1 MFNWIFIC
9 LIIIL
14 FYICIVFI
22 INISEFSILSTQKN
36 TNVQTLII
44 LNEIILFLQIIAIAL
59 LFGLFYNIQM
69 EYYTKFLQKEMP
81 QNKVEMINPR
91 ENFLE
96 EQQNQRNKKIQ
107 ENILQQHQI
116 QLEKTKL
123 IEMEIQKQREIQREN
138 FLKEQQSNILKREQQ
153 IQDQRNKQQ
162 QIQENI
168 LQQQQIQLEKTK
180 LIEME
185 IQRER
190 QIQRENF
197 LKEQQIN
204 ILKREQQI
212 QENILRQQQIQ
223 LEKTKLMEIQRENF
237 LKEQQSKM
245 L

>member
-123 IEMEIQKQREIQREN
+123 IEMEIQ
-138 FLKEQQSNILKREQQ
+138 
-153 IQDQRNKQQ
+153 
-162 QIQENI
+162 
-168 LQQQQIQLEKTK
+168 
-180 LIEME
+180 
-185 IQRER
+185 RER